1 MRNLILFMLF
11 WNCISKPFSI
21 LHTQIP
27 TGTHTDSNVHT
38 CTHRYIHGCTH
49 WQIHTH
55 VHHTGAHMYT
65 HAQVH
70 TCIYTHRYSHL
81 HTHIGTHTQTY
92 TWRAEKEILT
102 WALWPCGYIL
112 RKLTSSSPYNYN
124 IKTILLQIQIKKL
137 AQVFMLV
144 FFEQLMCDGSEV
156 SHGWCRCWVI
166 ATHLECLSV
175 NANFKYSVIPRC
187 MPIT

>member
-55 VHHTGAHMYT
+55 VHHTGARMYT

-144 FFEQLMCDGSEV
+144 FFWTANVWWKWSF
-156 SHGWCRCWVI
+156 SWV
-166 ATHLECLSV
+166 V
-175 NANFKYSVIPRC
+175 
-187 MPIT
+187 